1 MMTSTLLTLL
11 LMQAPYT
18 NPHMPKGYE
27 MVPAPPPHTLSDPL
41 ERQADDHAAE
51 EVASKEQTAR
61 QRQFAYSFNR
71 LLDTLRSF
79 ATAYNA
85 DHTVDVKKVRA
96 IKKAWRDLEAS
107 DPWFKLDKRK

>member
-1 MMTSTLLTLL
+1 MMTYTLLTLL
-11 LMQAPYT
+11 LMQSSYY
-18 NPHMPKGYE
+18 NPQMPKGYQ
-27 MVPAPPPHTLSDPL
+27 MVPEPPPHTLSDPI
-41 ERQADDHAAE
+41 EKQADDRAAE
-51 EVASKEQTAR
+51 EDARNQQTAR

-96 IKKAWRDLEAS
+96 IKKAWRDLESS
-107 DPWFKLDKRK
+107 DPWFKLEKK